1 MTPKIG
7 PKKALNEFINDA
19 APTKLKIEGHNP
31 ATIRPNKKTNI
42 PKLFKSNLLGIKLI
56 NVFCVGI

>member
-7 PKKALNEFINDA
+7 PKKALKEFMNDA
-19 APTKLKIEGHNP
+19 VPTKLKIDGHKP
-31 ATIRPNKKTNI
+31 ATIKPNKKINI

-56 NVFCVGI
+56 KAF